1 MLAIVV
7 GAAVVVG
14 GGLGAMFALKNRAG
28 EDAAKQSEN
37 QSNSQGTS
45 QSETGTKPS
54 QSSSSPSAVD
64 SGTMGGTPGA
74 SGFKGNSSAAWP
86 QFRGPNRDA
95 KSTETG
101 LLKQWPS
108 SGPRLLWKAEG
119 LGRGYSS
126 VSVAGG
132 MVVTMGDMSD
142 RSSKVH
148 AIDEASGKMLWSSS
162 QVGKTG
168 GQYDGTKS
176 TPAID
181 VANGKLYA
189 LGQFGDFVC
198 LNTSDGSE
206 VWRKNLESDF
216 GGKGSRWNYA
226 ESPLLDGDRVVV
238 SPGGRQGVVVAVDK
252 GSGSKLWQS
261 RQFAEEVQY
270 VSTVPSMLGGRRTY
284 VQMTQKTLA
293 GIDAQ
298 SGSLVWRIP
307 RAGKT
312 AVIPSPVIYNDIV
325 FVTSGYNVGCN
336 AFQIANQGGR
346 LTTRQ
351 LYANKD
357 LVNHHGGVV
366 LVDKYVY
373 GHSDRGGWKCMDI
386 TNGRVMWQNQGV
398 GKGSVVY
405 VDGHLICR
413 SETGSGKIA
422 LVEASPSAYREK
434 GRFNQPD
441 RSNRNCWAHPVVANG
456 KLFLRDGDL
465 LLCYD
470 LKNS

>member
-1 MLAIVV
+1 MD
-7 GAAVVVG
+7 GAPV
-14 GGLGAMFALKNRAG
+14 
-28 EDAAKQSEN
+28 
-37 QSNSQGTS
+37 T
-45 QSETGTKPS
+45 
-54 QSSSSPSAVD
+54 
-64 SGTMGGTPGA
+64 

-86 QFRGPNRDA
+86 QFRGSNRDA

-101 LLKQWPS
+101 LLKQWPA

-126 VSVAGG
+126 VAVAGG
-132 MVVTMGDMSD
+132 MVVTMGDGRD
-142 RSSKVH
+142 GSSKVH
-148 AIDEASGKMLWSSS
+148 AISESNGSMLWSSS
-162 QVGKTG
+162 RIGKTG
-168 GQYDGTKS
+168 GNYDGTKS

-181 VANGKLYA
+181 VATGKLYA

-206 VWRKNLESDF
+206 VWRKNLQSDF
-216 GGKGSRWNYA
+216 GGKVGGWNYA
-226 ESPLLDGDRVVV
+226 ESPLLDGDRVIV
-238 SPGGRQGVVVAVDK
+238 SPGGRQGVVMAVNK
-252 GSGSKLWQS
+252 TSGSSLWRS
-261 RQFAEEVQY
+261 RQFAEEAQY
-270 VSTVPSMLGGRRTY
+270 VSTVPSMVGGTKNY
-284 VQMTQKTLA
+284 IQMTQQTLA
-293 GIDAQ
+293 AVDAQ
-298 SGSLVWRIP
+298 SGNLVWRIP

-312 AVIPSPVIYNDIV
+312 AVIPSPVVYNDIV
-325 FVTSGYNVGCN
+325 FVASGYNVGCN
-336 AFQIANQGGR
+336 AFQIRSQGGR

-357 LVNHHGGVV
+357 LVNHHGGIV

-398 GKGSVVY
+398 GKGSVVFA
-405 VDGHLICR
+405 DGHLICR
-413 SETGSGKIA
+413 SETGSGKVA

-441 RSNRNCWAHPVVANG
+441 RSNRNSWAHPVVANG
-456 KLFLRDGDL
+456 KLFLRDGDI